1 MGDKMSRKEQQKKI
15 AEILKDLG
23 LEDDLI
29 KTMTSLSNEELK
41 NTNK

>member
-1 MGDKMSRKEQQKKI
+1 MNRKEQQKKI

-23 LEDDLI
+23 LEEELI
-29 KTMTSLSNEELK
+29 ETMTSLSKDESK